1 VKLQLVV
8 EKQEAPLLMRE
19 PGEYEQ
25 ERRALVER
33 FEEVRARFTREA
45 TTW

>member
-1 VKLQLVV
+1 M
-8 EKQEAPLLMRE
+8 MRSPE
-19 PGEYEQ
+19 EYDV

-33 FEEVRARFTREA
+33 FEEIRTRFTREA